1 MNKTLQVLDRTLN
14 TVFQKQSGNFLS
26 APLDAGK
33 VREIDTKMD
42 EYKAEME
49 AMIEIM
55 HEFYVIVKRTHGD
68 RSAAF
73 ERYRSLQQCVG
84 ILNYNMEHAI
94 RGMMEQ
100 KRIFPSGRGR
110 PQEEPSLVIQNT
122 SKSKVLFQFNILR
135 EQPVQAKHMLLIGSE
150 LECLPL
156 SDRRTFAKH
165 MDKVNALIG
174 VLEAQFLSVC
184 HQDEGVSL
192 DDWGEWYGA
201 EDYSSDD
208 NAERR

>member
-33 VREIDTKMD
+33 VEEIDTKMK
-42 EYKAEME
+42 EYAAEMK
-49 AMIEIM
+49 AINRKM
-55 HEFYVIVKRTHGD
+55 HGFYGIVKEAHGV

-84 ILNYNMEHAI
+84 ILIYNFKHAI
-94 RGMMEQ
+94 KRMMKP
-100 KRIFPSGRGR
+100 KRIFPSGYGR
-110 PQEEPSLVIQNT
+110 PQEEPTLVIQNT

-156 SDRRTFAKH
+156 SDRLALAGH

-174 VLEAQFLSVC
+174 ALEAQFLSVC
-184 HQDEGVSL
+184 RQDEAGSL

-201 EDYSSDD
+201 DDYSSDD
-208 NAERR
+208 DARRE